1 LQRRK
6 TRTKR
11 RKASAALL
19 AALGLAGCGGGSEH
33 RAAAPPKLPPALAT
47 SLAARSDRVAQA
59 LDAGDACGA
68 AALAKDLQQ
77 QTIAAI
83 NAHRVP
89 APFQED
95 LAASVTDLASRI
107 ECVPVQHP
115 RSHGKHKGKDKDK
128 EKHHGKGHD

>member
-11 RKASAALL
+11 RKAGAALV

-33 RAAAPPKLPPALAT
+33 RAAPLPKLPAALG
-47 SLAARSDRVAQA
+47 SDLAARSDRVAQA
-59 LDAGDACGA
+59 LDAGDGCA
-68 AALAKDLQQ
+68 AATLAKELQQ
-77 QTIAAI
+77 RAIAAI

-95 LAASVTDLASRI
+95 LAASVTDLVSRI
-107 ECVPVQHP
+107 ECSPVQQP
-115 RSHGKHKGKDKDK
+115 REHGEHKSKQKDKKKHKGK
-128 EKHHGKGHD
+128 GHA

>member
-11 RKASAALL
+11 RNAGAALL

-33 RAAAPPKLPPALAT
+33 RAAPPPKLPPTLG
-47 SLAARSDRVAQA
+47 SDLAAQSDRVAQA
-59 LDAGDACGA
+59 LDAGDGCSA
-68 AALAKDLQQ
+68 AALAKVLQQ

-95 LAASVTDLASRI
+95 LAASVTDLVSRI
-107 ECVPVQHP
+107 ACVPVRQP
-115 RSHGKHKGKDKDK
+115 RDHGKHKGKDKK
-128 EKHHGKGHD
+128 KHKGKKDD

>member
-1 LQRRK
+1 MQRRK

-11 RKASAALL
+11 RKAGAALL
-19 AALGLAGCGGGSEH
+19 AALGLAGCGGGSED
-33 RAAAPPKLPPALAT
+33 RAAPPPKLPPTLAT
-47 SLAARSDRVAQA
+47 NLAARSDRVAQA
-59 LDAGDACGA
+59 LDAGDACAA
-68 AALAKDLQQ
+68 AALAKELQQ

-95 LAASVTDLASRI
+95 LAASVTDLVSRI

-115 RSHGKHKGKDKDK
+115 RGHGKHKGKHK
-128 EKHHGKGHD
+128 EKHKGKGHD